1 MTPKPIDFTK
11 VEALRKHMMLTSS
24 NMAHVLK
31 VSRMTYYS
39 WIKGQPL
46 KKTNEEHVR
55 KALKQLLGIMTEHN
69 WPTPE
74 VIGMTQKLRFE
85 RLLALLDEQQ

>member
-24 NMAHVLK
+24 NMAHLFK

-39 WIKGQPL
+39 WLKGKAIKQV
-46 KKTNEEHVR
+46 NEEHVR
-55 KALKQLLGIMTEHN
+55 KVLKRLLFIMTEHN

-74 VIGMTQKLRFE
+74 VIGMTQKLRFD
-85 RLLALLDEQQ
+85 RLLALFDEQQ